1 MHRLV
6 DQPQLEHRT
15 ERQKWGKHKTH
26 WEANH
31 RNKRTNPLSTVDNNL
46 KYRIHERMVV
56 TNAGQRGNETKPALP
71 PTNLI
76 SIVREVRAIV
86 AMRVML
92 VLQLQVLEPRLL
104 L

>member
-1 MHRLV
+1 
-6 DQPQLEHRT
+6 
-15 ERQKWGKHKTH
+15 
-26 WEANH
+26 
-31 RNKRTNPLSTVDNNL
+31 
-46 KYRIHERMVV
+46 MVV

-92 VLQLQVLEPRLL
+92 VLQLRVLEPRLL